1 MIERLEATLEKYNHL
16 QEELTKPEI
25 LSDIKKTREYSK
37 EVAALEDVVTCYK
50 KYKKVLEEIESTK
63 EMTKDPE
70 LGEMAKEELKELEEE
85 KERLDGELEILLI
98 PKNPNDGKNVVIEI
112 RGAAGGDEANIFAG
126 DLFRMYTRYAEK
138 KGFTYQVYNSVEGTA
153 GGYSQ
158 IEFIV
163 KGANAYSLLKY
174 ESGSHRVQR
183 VPVTE
188 ANGRLQTST
197 ATVLV
202 MPEADEDIEIEIN
215 PSDLRIDIYR
225 SSGCGGQGVNTT
237 DSAVRITHLPTNTV
251 VTCQNERSQIQN
263 KEQAMKVLKTRL
275 YEMQLREQQE
285 AAGAERRSKIGT
297 GDRAEKIRTYN
308 YPQNRVTD
316 HRIGFTTK
324 NLDRVMDGD
333 LDDVINALIQ
343 EDQKR
348 KLRGETEEA

>member
-1 MIERLEATLEKYNHL
+1 MIERLEATLAKYNEL
-16 QEELTKPEI
+16 ENELTKPEV
-25 LSDIKKTREYSK
+25 LGDIKKTRAYSK
-37 EVAALEDVVTCYK
+37 EMSDLEDIVTCYK
-50 KYKKVLEEIESTK
+50 KYKKIVQGIEETK

-70 LGEMAKEELKELEEE
+70 LGEIAKEELKDLELEKE
-85 KERLDGELEILLI
+85 KLDKELEVLLI
-98 PKNPNDGKNVVIEI
+98 PKDPNDSKNVIMEI

-138 KGFTYQVYNSVEGTA
+138 QGFSYQVYNSVDGTA
-153 GGYSQ
+153 GGFSQ
-158 IEFIV
+158 IELMI
-163 KGANAYSLLKY
+163 KGKGAYSLLKY

-188 ANGRLQTST
+188 SNGRLQTST

-202 MPEADEDIEIEIN
+202 MPEADEDVEIEIN
-215 PSDLRIDIYR
+215 PNDLRIDIYR

-237 DSAVRITHLPTNTV
+237 DSAVRITHLPTGLV

-263 KEQAMKVLKTRL
+263 KEQAMKVLKSRL
-275 YEMQLREQQE
+275 YELQEQE
-285 AAGAERRSKIGT
+285 KAEKEGNERRSKIGT

-316 HRIGFTTK
+316 HRIGFTTN
-324 NLDRVMDGD
+324 NLDRVIDGY
-333 LDDVINALIQ
+333 LDDIIDALIQ

-348 KLRGETEEA
+348 KLEGETDE

>member
-1 MIERLEATLEKYNHL
+1 MLEHLETIEKRYIEIETS
-16 QEELTKPEI
+16 LTDQKI
-25 LSDIKKTREYSK
+25 LSDVKKTTSLSK
-37 EVAALEDVVTCYK
+37 ELSELEDIVKCYRQYK
-50 KYKKVLEEIESTK
+50 KTLTEINDTK
-63 EMTKDPE
+63 EMLNDSE
-70 LGEMAKEELKELEEE
+70 LEQMAKEELSNLEQIKNSLEKELE
-85 KERLDGELEILLI
+85 LLLI
-98 PKNPNDGKNVVIEI
+98 PKDPNDSKNVIFEI

-138 KGFTYQVYNSVEGTA
+138 KGFKYEVYNAIDGEA

-158 IEFIV
+158 IEFMI
-163 KGANAYSLLKY
+163 KGQGAYSKFKY

-188 ANGRLQTST
+188 SNGRLQTST

-202 MPEADEDIEIEIN
+202 MPEAEEVDIEIKQ
-215 PSDLRIDIYR
+215 SDLRIDIYR

-263 KEQAMKVLKTRL
+263 KEQAMKVLKARL
-275 YEMQLREQQE
+275 YEMEQRKQE
-285 AAGAERRSKIGT
+285 ESSGNERRSKIGT

-308 YPQNRVTD
+308 YPQNRITD

-324 NLDRVMDGD
+324 NLDRVIDGD
-333 LDDVINALIQ
+333 LDEIIDSLTT
-343 EDQKR
+343 EDQAR
-348 KLRGETEEA
+348 KLAGEK

>member
-16 QEELTKPEI
+16 QEELAKPEV
-25 LSDIKKTREYSK
+25 LSDIKLTRSYSK
-37 EVAALEDVVTCYK
+37 EMSDLEDIVTCYK
-50 KYKKVLEEIESTK
+50 KYKKVLEGIEDAK
-63 EMTKDPE
+63 EMVNDSE
-70 LGEMAKEELKELEEE
+70 LGEMAKEELKDLESQKEELDKELEV
-85 KERLDGELEILLI
+85 LLI
-98 PKNPNDGKNVVIEI
+98 PKDPNDSKNIIMEI

-138 KGFTYQVYNSVEGTA
+138 QGFSYEVYNSVEGTA
-153 GGYSQ
+153 GGYAQ
-158 IEFIV
+158 IEFII
-163 KGANAYSLLKY
+163 KGKGAYSLLKY

-188 ANGRLQTST
+188 SNGRLQTST

-202 MPEADEDIEIEIN
+202 MPEADEDVEIEIN
-215 PSDLRIDIYR
+215 PNDIRVDIYR

-237 DSAVRITHLPTNTV
+237 DSAVRITHLPTGLV

-263 KEQAMKVLKTRL
+263 KEQALKVLKSRL
-275 YEMQLREQQE
+275 YELQEQE
-285 AAGAERRSKIGT
+285 KAEKEGNERRSKIGT

-316 HRIGFTTK
+316 HRIGFTT
-324 NLDRVMDGD
+324 NSLDRVMDGA
-333 LDDVINALIQ
+333 LDDIIDALIQ

-348 KLRGETEEA
+348 KLEGETE